1 MFWLVSGGYSLSY
14 PVLHSIWLHI
24 SADPSQTIAI
34 AMLLRTIPQT
44 VSPATA
50 QIPDPWWNVRVKAVY
65 VRTRGVGVFPKKALP
80 FYGQR

>member
-1 MFWLVSGGYSLSY
+1 MFWPVSVGYSLSY

-34 AMLLRTIPQT
+34 AMLLQTIDQT

-50 QIPDPWWNVRVKAVY
+50 QIPDP
-65 VRTRGVGVFPKKALP
+65 
-80 FYGQR
+80 